1 MNITDRTRA
10 ENALRESEI
19 QLQRANERFELAAA
33 AVNCLIYD
41 WDMQQ
46 DIVYRTEGLTQIL
59 GYSLQEAEPT
69 SQWWRERIHPED
81 LQRVQNET
89 ELTLANSDRCTVEYR
104 VRNKDNQYVYVV
116 DHAIVTRDADGRIMR
131 LVGSTID
138 ITERKQAEA
147 EREHLLQRER
157 AANELLQLFIEHTP
171 ATVAMLDRQMRY
183 LFTSRRWLQEYGA
196 GYTSR
201 NGSCPT
207 MT

>member
-1 MNITDRTRA
+1 
-10 ENALRESEI
+10 
-19 QLQRANERFELAAA
+19 
-33 AVNCLIYD
+33 
-41 WDMQQ
+41 
-46 DIVYRTEGLTQIL
+46 
-59 GYSLQEAEPT
+59 
-69 SQWWRERIHPED
+69 

-196 GYTSR
+196 GYTSVTGLSHYDVVPDMPDGWR
-201 NGSCPT
+201 GVHQRCLAGAT
-207 MT
+207 ERREEDYFVRVDG